1 MLLRKASRRRRI
13 LSSVDPGAETKV
25 AAAADI
31 AAAAVAARAVA
42 LSARAL
48 GAHAKS
54 SLENF
59 ASSSSA
65 MKSSSDSCASSS
77 PSTLPST
84 PSGPA
89 TQLGGRLRH
98 ARGVS
103 SQVCEVRPI
112 APGVR
117 LRECACTARP
127 WRIVLSLLRC
137 RAPVMVIQR
146 P

>member
-1 MLLRKASRRRRI
+1 MAELTTYTLGERAAGLRVQQTRQNRRRSLRLDHGGESHRGVRI
-13 LSSVDPGAETKV
+13 
-25 AAAADI
+25 
-31 AAAAVAARAVA
+31 
-42 LSARAL
+42 
-48 GAHAKS
+48 
-54 SLENF
+54 
-59 ASSSSA
+59 
-65 MKSSSDSCASSS
+65 CA
-77 PSTLPST
+77 TLPST
-84 PSGPA
+84 PSRPA